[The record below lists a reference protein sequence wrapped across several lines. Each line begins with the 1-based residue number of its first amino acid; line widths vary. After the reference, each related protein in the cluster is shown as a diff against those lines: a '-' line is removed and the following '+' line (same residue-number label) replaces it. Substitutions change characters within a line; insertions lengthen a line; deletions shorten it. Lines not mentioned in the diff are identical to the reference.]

1 MGYLCALAVWA
12 VFTLVPLG
20 LLWLY
25 FYRDFRARFPG
36 CNVSFDPV
44 EAAPLGTRLVPGGFE
59 PHLRRYQDL
68 AKLLLTLGA
77 ATIAFLVNFLTS
89 IPVDGKR
96 SIYSIRLEKAC
107 PSSIALLGLSAAC
120 AIIFLLSENYAYE
133 TYCHD
138 AQRDTYTPAW
148 YAVNSALGF
157 SGFGFFLFAYAWLA
171 FRIFW

>member
-1 MGYLCALAVWA
+1 MGSLSVLAAWTVCIVA
-12 VFTLVPLG
+12 PLA

-36 CNVSFDPV
+36 SNVSFDPV
-44 EAAPLGTRLVPGGFE
+44 EAAPPAINAVPGGFE
-59 PHLRRYQDL
+59 PHLQRYQDL

-77 ATIAFLVNFLTS
+77 ATIAFLVNFLTG

-148 YAVNSALGF
+148 YAANLALGF
-157 SGFGFFLFAYAWLA
+157 SGFGFFLCAYAWLA
-171 FRIFW
+171 LRIFW